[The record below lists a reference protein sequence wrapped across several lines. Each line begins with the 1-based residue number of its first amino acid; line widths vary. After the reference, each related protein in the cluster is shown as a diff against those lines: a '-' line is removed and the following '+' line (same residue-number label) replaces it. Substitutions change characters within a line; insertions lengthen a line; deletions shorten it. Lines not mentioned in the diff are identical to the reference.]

1 MSGAANL
8 RMVWWLWFVGR
19 ERVMGNSMRG
29 TEGEIALEGLRT
41 EGVTAAGRERESKC
55 KMFYQN
61 FKCKIFYINLPS

>member
-1 MSGAANL
+1 
-8 RMVWWLWFVGR
+8 
-19 ERVMGNSMRG
+19 MGNSMRG

-55 KMFYQN
+55 KVFYQN